1 MTVSAEVIELCLKN
15 EPRAQE
21 ALYKAY
27 SASMF
32 GVCLRY
38 AGNRM
43 EAQDILQEGFIKV
56 FQNLSHLHSKEAI
69 DGWIHKI
76 FVNTAINYY
85 TKQLKFQ
92 NEVSLKFESADA
104 TIQEDALSKL
114 SHNELLKI
122 LQGLPTG
129 YRTVFNLYVI
139 DGYNHREIGEILG
152 ISENTSKSQLWRAK
166 ASMRKILRRIL

>member
-1 MTVSAEVIELCLKN
+1 MTVPAEVLDQCLLN
-15 EPRAQE
+15 EPRGQE

-27 SASMF
+27 SARMY
-32 GVCLRY
+32 GICLRY

-43 EAQDILQEGFIKV
+43 EAEDILQEGFIKV
-56 FQNLSHLHSKEAI
+56 FKNLSHLHSREAL
-69 DGWIHKI
+69 DAWIRRI
-76 FVNTAINYY
+76 MVNTAINYY

-92 NEVSLKFESADA
+92 NEVSLKYDSSDA

-114 SHNELLKI
+114 SYNELLRI

-139 DGYNHREIGEILG
+139 DGYSHREIGEMLG
-152 ISENTSKSQLWRAK
+152 IAENTSKSQLWRAK
-166 ASMRKILRRIL
+166 ASMKKILRRIL